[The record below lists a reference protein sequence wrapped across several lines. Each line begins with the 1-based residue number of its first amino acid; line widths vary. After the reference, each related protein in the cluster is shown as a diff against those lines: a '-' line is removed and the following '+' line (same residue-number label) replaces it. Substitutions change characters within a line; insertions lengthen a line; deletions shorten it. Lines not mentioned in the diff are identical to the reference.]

1 MVGILTSVARWSNQS
16 SMITE
21 WPQPIRHLEQQVDQ
35 NTEFLF
41 QGKRFQVVRMTQVS
55 GDGTKHQR
63 DIIVHSG
70 SVVVLP
76 LLGPEKI
83 CLIRNDR
90 VAVGETLIELPAG
103 TLETGEDPLEA
114 ARRELAEETG
124 YRAGRLEKLS
134 EFYMSPGILRERM
147 HLYLATELTAG
158 PEGREPGEEIENLL
172 VSWREAMEMVQ
183 SGAIYDAKTLVG
195 LLFYDR
201 FRRQPGSTT

>member
-1 MVGILTSVARWSNQS
+1 MG
-16 SMITE
+16 
-21 WPQPIRHLEQQVDQ
+21 Q

-41 QGKRFQVVRMTQVS
+41 QGKRFQVVRMTQTS
-55 GDGTKHQR
+55 DGVKHDR
-63 DIIVHSG
+63 DVVVHPG

-76 LLGPEKI
+76 VVGI
-83 CLIRNDR
+83 DRVCLIRNFR

-103 TLETGEDPLEA
+103 TLEAGEDPLES

-158 PEGREPGEEIENLL
+158 QEGREPGEEIENLL
-172 VSWREAMEMVQ
+172 VSWREAIEMVQ
-183 SGAIYDAKTLVG
+183 SGAIHDAKTLVG
-195 LLFYDR
+195 LLYYDR
-201 FRRQPGSTT
+201 FWRRLGSAT